1 MTFGE
6 SIGTCFKKYATVDG
20 RASRSEYWWF
30 VLFSLL
36 LQVAAHIIAGE
47 AVAGIVALALLLP
60 GVGVGGRR
68 LHDIGRSAWWLL
80 IGFIPLIGL
89 ILLIYWFVQPTAA
102 GPNEYG
108 EGPAVADEPAPVPP
122 GAA

>member
-6 SIGTCFKKYATVDG
+6 SIGTCFKKYATVEG

-30 VLFSLL
+30 FLFSVIV
-36 LQVAAHIIAGE
+36 QVAGHIIGGE
-47 AVAGIVALALLLP
+47 ALAGLAALAMLLP

-80 IGFIPLIGL
+80 IGLIPLIGAL
-89 ILLIYWFVQPTAA
+89 VLIYWFVQPSA
-102 GPNEYG
+102 GSNQYG
-108 EGPAVADEPAPVPP
+108 EAAAVPAS
-122 GAA
+122 

>member
-6 SIGTCFKKYATVDG
+6 SIATCFKKYATVEG

-30 VLFSLL
+30 LLFSMLI
-36 LQVAAHIIAGE
+36 QVAARIVGGELAAG
-47 AVAGIVALALLLP
+47 VVALVMLLP

-80 IGFIPLIGL
+80 IGFLPLIGL
-89 ILLIYWFVQPTAA
+89 IVLIYWFVQPSGGA
-102 GPNEYG
+102 NKYG
-108 EGPAVADEPAPVPP
+108 EGAAAPAA
-122 GAA
+122 GS

>member
-6 SIGTCFKKYATVDG
+6 SIGTCLKKYATVEG

-36 LQVAAHIIAGE
+36 LQVAAHVVAGE
-47 AVAGIVALALLLP
+47 AAAGIVALVLLLP

-68 LHDIGRSAWWLL
+68 LHDMGRSAWWLL
-80 IGFIPLIGL
+80 VGL
-89 ILLIYWFVQPTAA
+89 IPIVGVFILIYWLVQPSA
-102 GPNEYG
+102 GSNQYG
-108 EGPAVADEPAPVPP
+108 EAAAAPAAS
-122 GAA
+122 

>member
-6 SIGTCFKKYATVDG
+6 SIATCFKKYATVEG

-30 VLFSLL
+30 FLFSVI
-36 LQVAAHIIAGE
+36 LQVAADIIG
-47 AVAGIVALALLLP
+47 GQALAGLVTLAMLLP

-80 IGFIPLIGL
+80 IGLIPLIGAL
-89 ILLIYWFVQPTAA
+89 VLIYWFVQPSA
-102 GPNEYG
+102 GSNQYG
-108 EGPAVADEPAPVPP
+108 EAAAVPAS
-122 GAA
+122 